1 MAGFPE
7 PEVGLVI
14 SYSYL
19 WKEEEE
25 RGQVEGRKDRP
36 CAIVLAVDQPGPE
49 PPGRKQVAVVPI
61 THSPPRDPNAAVEI
75 PPRVKEH
82 LGLDAERSW
91 VILDEVNVF
100 TWPGFD
106 LRPIK
111 RGETRVDFGLLPP
124 SFFDQLIAKFTELL
138 AHDKVAAASRDEP
151 GSSTGNPH
159 TGPTSGT

>member
-36 CAIVLAVDQPGPE
+36 CAIVLAVDYPDPE
-49 PPGRKQVAVVPI
+49 AGRHKQVAVAPI
-61 THSPPRDPNAAVEI
+61 THSPPQDLTVAVEI
-75 PPRVKEH
+75 PLRVKQH
-82 LGLDAERSW
+82 LGLDSERSW

-106 LRPIK
+106 LRPVR
-111 RGETRVDFGLLPP
+111 RGESRIDYGLLPP
-124 SFFDQLIAKFTELL
+124 RLFDQMIRRFTELREQGE
-138 AHDKVAAASRDEP
+138 VVVSPRDEP
-151 GSSTGNPH
+151 T
-159 TGPTSGT
+159 TATR